1 MTTTKVPPPR
11 KLTENEDNDSFD
23 DFWFQVICYY
33 SRDEAFKPFFDPKFT
48 WQASSVTNRG
58 LSDSTEAASLNTL
71 LRALAT
77 YAAGPYIRTNI
88 LENTTSLN
96 EVKKE
101 FMKYLEIDL
110 TDLTALE
117 WFDIKRR
124 PTERPLVFY
133 MRLKYHMSKHLL
145 KRGDTFKGT
154 PLDKDETLT
163 PAMERFIVMEW
174 LHRLDERLV
183 KFVKEKFST
192 ELNSG
197 SAVLVTMVETLAKN
211 VDHYITMM
219 NNPGEI
225 DAVSFSNPSSHY
237 YEAANEDPSMVRYQ
251 SSRGGRRNFSS
262 RIRGPRAR
270 PFSKNTFNYERGRGY
285 RGAFRTQQ
293 RPQKDCLYCYMEYR
307 NGGTTDYRHP
317 INECPTLSQM
327 YGNVHL
333 IDNEPEEI
341 DTHPYDE
348 AIDSFIEET
357 GDESSNLD

>member
-1 MTTTKVPPPR
+1 MTTTKIPPPR

-33 SRDEAFKPFFDPKFT
+33 SRDEAFKAFFQPNFT
-48 WQASSVTNRG
+48 WRASSVTNRG
-58 LSDSTEAASLNTL
+58 LSDSTKAANLNTL

-77 YAAGPYIRTNI
+77 YAAGPYIRSNI
-88 LENTTSLN
+88 LENTRSLGD
-96 EVKKE
+96 VKRE

-145 KRGDTFKGT
+145 KQGDIFQGAALET
-154 PLDKDETLT
+154 DEVLT

-192 ELNSG
+192 ELSSG

-211 VDHYITMM
+211 IDHYITVM
-219 NNPGEI
+219 NNPADIE
-225 DAVSFSNPSSHY
+225 AVSFSNPSPHSL
-237 YEAANEDPSMVRYQ
+237 ETATQDSPMVRYQ
-251 SSRGGRRNFSS
+251 FSRGNRRSFQPRN
-262 RIRGPRAR
+262 RGQRAR
-270 PFSKNTFNYERGRGY
+270 PFSKNYNSERRNRGSG
-285 RGAFRTQQ
+285 GARLQQ
-293 RPQKDCLYCYMEYR
+293 RAQRDCLYCYMEYR
-307 NGGTTDYRHP
+307 NGGACEYRHP
-317 INECPTLSQM
+317 INECPVLSQM
-327 YGNVHL
+327 YGSVNF
-333 IDNEPEEI
+333 IENEF
-341 DTHPYDE
+341 DTMNIHPYDE
-348 AIDSFIEET
+348 IIDNFVDETEE
-357 GDESSNLD
+357 DPLSQD